1 MLKNW
6 NNLANGALLH
16 VEFPDEHC
24 KSGYRKEWAL
34 YIGNGLGYIIRV
46 NGVRGGSENITI
58 PRYLTACEIG
68 QSLYSI
74 DAGVFALSTCGAVRA
89 YSINRC
95 NQASNADDIVKI
107 AKDQYYGQ
115 VDMNQ
120 YLIMEVL
127 PEKEYTVDEISKLL
141 GRKVKIVGQEK

>member
-1 MLKNW
+1 MLKSW
-6 NNLANGALLH
+6 NSLANGALLY

-24 KSGYRKEWAL
+24 KSKYRDEWAL
-34 YIGNGLGYIIRV
+34 YIGNGMGYIIDV
-46 NGVRGGSENITI
+46 NVRGDGQITL
-58 PRYLTACEIG
+58 PQRLYACEIG
-68 QSLYSI
+68 QTPYAI
-74 DAGVFALSTCGAVRA
+74 NAGVFPLSICGAVRA
-89 YSINRC
+89 YSINRR
-95 NQASNADDIVKI
+95 NQTSCPDDISKI

-115 VDMNQ
+115 VDMAK